1 MSTDETPSRASALL
15 HRPTFM
21 LRDTVRRKSV
31 GAGLLAKAVGPQKN
45 MDGRNAIAGKL
56 LHRHTSMLRDRVRR
70 KSVGAGL
77 LAKALG
83 PRKLYRLPK
92 RYRGQARS
100 YTVLHSCCEIACA
113 ANPVGAGLLAK
124 ALGPR
129 KLYRLPKRY
138 RGQARSYTVIHPCCQ
153 IACAANP
160 VGAGLLAKAVGPQKN
175 VDGRNAIAG
184 KRAPTPSCV
193 VAMSSPVPQA
203 HCRSALARERV
214 GLPAKML
221 NEPTSSLCAAP
232 LQSSRVSTSSN
243 SISNTRSECGLM
255 CAPMDLSP

>member
-1 MSTDETPSRASALL
+1 MHAARSRAPQIGRRRLAGEGVGSAKIISTAQTLSRASALL
-15 HRPTFM
+15 HRQTF
-21 LRDTVRRKSV
+21 
-31 GAGLLAKAVGPQKN
+31 
-45 MDGRNAIAGKL
+45 
-56 LHRHTSMLRDRVRR
+56 MLRDRVRR

-124 ALGPR
+124 AVGSQKMSTDEAPSRASALLHRPALWPCHLLCR
-129 KLYRLPKRY
+129 KPAVGARLP
-138 RGQARSYTVIHPCCQ
+138 
-153 IACAANP
+153 AN
-160 VGAGLLAKAVGPQKN
+160 
-175 VDGRNAIAG
+175 
-184 KRAPTPSCV
+184 
-193 VAMSSPVPQA
+193 
-203 HCRSALARERV
+203 RSAWRRE
-214 GLPAKML
+214 ML
-221 NEPTSSLCAAP
+221 NESTSSLCAAP